1 MVLDRA
7 AVQDVVRRALGE
19 DLGESGD
26 LTTRL
31 CVPAGAM
38 GSARIVARQPG
49 VVAGLAIAHA
59 CFSFLDPDIEIASA
73 RSDGDYL
80 QAGDLVLEVSGAAAA
95 LCAGERTCLNLL
107 QRLSGI
113 ATLTRAFV
121 RAVEGT
127 GARIL
132 DTRKTTPCL
141 RALEKYAVVAGGGY
155 NHRSGLFDQVLIKE
169 NHFALARPTP
179 MEEVVRRAVVAS
191 NTPVVAEARDLA
203 EARAVV
209 RGGAHVVLLDNF
221 DPNETLR
228 NAITAVRDL
237 AKGLGRSIEIEVSGG
252 ITLRSVRLFAEC
264 GVDRISVG
272 ALTHSSPALDLSM
285 LVEVSG

>member
-26 LTTRL
+26 LTTQL
-31 CVPAGAM
+31 CVPDGRT
-38 GSARIVARQPG
+38 GTARIVAREPG
-49 VVAGLAIAHA
+49 VIAGLAIAHA
-59 CFSFLDPDIEIASA
+59 CFSFLDPDVEIKSA
-73 RSDGDYL
+73 RSDGDSL
-80 QAGDLVLEVSGAAAA
+80 QADDLVLEVSGAAGA

-121 RAVEGT
+121 SAVEGT

-141 RALEKYAVVAGGGY
+141 RSLEKYAVVVGGGY
-155 NHRSGLFDQVLIKE
+155 NHRFGLFDQVLIKE
-169 NHFALARPTP
+169 NHFALAKPTP
-179 MEEVVRRAVVAS
+179 MEEVVRRAVAAS
-191 NTPVVAEARDLA
+191 NKPVVAEARDLT
-203 EARAVV
+203 EAHAIVM
-209 RGGAHVVLLDNF
+209 GGADVVLLDNF
-221 DPNETLR
+221 EPNGTLR
-228 NAITAVRDL
+228 SAVTSVREL
-237 AKGLGRSIEIEVSGG
+237 ARRLGRSVEIEVSGG
-252 ITLRSVRLFAEC
+252 VSLRTVRLFADC

-272 ALTHSSPALDLSM
+272 ALTHSSQALDLSM